1 MEKSNEYD
9 LALGVL
15 KSQDKKKKKRVIGKI
30 KDWQESNWAQPA
42 QVGKSQGL
50 IVTNLITF

>member
-1 MEKSNEYD
+1 MEKSHEYD

-15 KSQDKKKKKRVIGKI
+15 KSQDKKKKRVIGKI
-30 KDWQESNWAQPA
+30 KDWQESNWVQPV

>member
-1 MEKSNEYD
+1 MEKSHEYD

-15 KSQDKKKKKRVIGKI
+15 KSQDKKKKRVIGKI